1 MTHVSTKGR
10 AARPNLGEPDAGSAK
25 PCGGDY
31 AVGRGRPP
39 VHSRWK
45 PGQSGNP
52 GGRRKGW
59 RNVKTELKEIVSKR
73 ITIRDG
79 ETEEKV
85 SLFAAN
91 LLAHGI
97 KGAKGDVRS
106 SGLFINQSRQL
117 GLVEE
122 EGAPEIDN
130 SSCGD
135 RGGGA
140 FPLGPERNSNTSDG
154 LFEHLDP
161 DLLSKNEKIE
171 LSHLAEVVD
180 LAGGD
185 LLALATADFERIKH
199 IVNKG
204 RGKGITAH

>member
-1 MTHVSTKGR
+1 MTHVSANGR
-10 AARPNLGEPDAGSAK
+10 AARPNLGEPDGGSTK

-39 VHSRWK
+39 LHSRWK

-52 GGRRKGW
+52 GGRRKGR
-59 RNVKTELKEIVSKR
+59 RNVKTELKDIVSKK

-106 SGLFINQSRQL
+106 SGLFINHSRQL
-117 GLVEE
+117 GLMEE
-122 EGAPEIDN
+122 EDAPEIDIGPR
-130 SSCGD
+130 GD
-135 RGGGA
+135 RGSA
-140 FPLGPERNSNTSDG
+140 FPLGSTRNSNTSDG

-161 DLLSKNEKIE
+161 DLLSKDEKIE
-171 LSHLAEVVD
+171 LSHLAEVID
-180 LAGGD
+180 LASGD
-185 LLALATADFERIKH
+185 LLALGTADFERIKH

-204 RGKGITAH
+204 RGLGITAH